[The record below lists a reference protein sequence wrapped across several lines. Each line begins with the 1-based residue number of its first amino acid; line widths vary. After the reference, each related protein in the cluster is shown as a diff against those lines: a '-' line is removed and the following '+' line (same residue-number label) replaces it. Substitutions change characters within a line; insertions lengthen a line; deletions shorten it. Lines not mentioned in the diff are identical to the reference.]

1 MIDNEIT
8 KVELLWTRNCPLR
21 CSYCA
26 MATGGNNTLSID
38 FWKKAIDQWK
48 KLNCGFVA
56 IYGAEPLTE
65 DVDKLGQA
73 IQYMES
79 LKIRTTV
86 ITSGCVPNFRE
97 KIQKLYDYGLRSLS
111 MSYDILPLDKSSKA
125 KTEKAL
131 DNLLWFREKEGV
143 RDAAAIA
150 TLSRVN
156 YKELPESIKKLS
168 AMNIWT
174 FFDMIHTDRGQPGC
188 KVKDTPL
195 TRELLFKEEDYPELE
210 RVLKEIMDLK
220 DQGYLCHTSKLFVEE
235 MSKDNYQH
243 LRNYDWH
250 CAKEACFPSWISVDY
265 NGHCYP
271 CDDFHVVDN
280 PKIFMADKIAE
291 EFNDFRDYYKEMSLK
306 LCSGC
311 CWNTHIDSNRI
322 KEGKL
327 AFSNYVHAD
336 VKKGE

>member
-21 CSYCA
+21 CSYCN
-26 MATGGNNTLSID
+26 MATGGTNTLPIE
-38 FWKKAIDQWK
+38 FWKEAADQWK

-56 IYGAEPLTE
+56 IYGAEPMTE
-65 DVDKLGQA
+65 DIDKLGQM
-73 IQYMES
+73 IQYLENM
-79 LKIRTTV
+79 KIRTTV

-97 KIQKLYDYGLRSLS
+97 KVQKLYDYGLRSLS
-111 MSYDILPLDKSSKA
+111 MSYDIQPLDKSSKA
-125 KTEKAL
+125 KTDKAL
-131 DNLLWFREKEGV
+131 DNLLWFRSKPDV

-156 YKELPESIKKLS
+156 YKYLPESIKRLS
-168 AMNIWT
+168 EMNIWT

-210 RVLKEIMDLK
+210 KVLKEIMELK
-220 DQGYLCHTSKLFVEE
+220 DRGYLCHTSKLFVEE

-250 CAKEACFPSWISVDY
+250 CAKEESFPSWISVDY
-265 NGHCYP
+265 NGYTYP
-271 CDDFHVVDN
+271 CDDFHIVEN
-280 PKIFMADKIAE
+280 PQIFMANKIAD
-291 EFNDFRDYYKEMSLK
+291 EFDAFRNYYKEMSLK
-306 LCSGC
+306 LCPGC

-322 KEGKL
+322 KEGRL
-327 AFSNYVHAD
+327 AFKDYVHTD
-336 VKKGE
+336 IEKGQ